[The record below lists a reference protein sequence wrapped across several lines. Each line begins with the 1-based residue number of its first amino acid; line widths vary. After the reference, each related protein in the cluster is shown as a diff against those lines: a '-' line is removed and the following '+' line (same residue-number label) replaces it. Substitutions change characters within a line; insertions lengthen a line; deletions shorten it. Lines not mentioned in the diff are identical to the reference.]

1 MITKTPPMGWTSEKA
16 FGADINETLI
26 KETAD
31 ALSQS
36 GLRDLGYEYLI
47 VDDGWMTG
55 ERDADGNIIADA
67 EKFPSGMKA
76 LADYVHSKGLK
87 FGLYSVPQW
96 VNDRLIPSSFDT
108 EFQDAALFASWGV
121 DYIKYDCNTDSE
133 ENIAHNIP
141 RAALYNRMSMAIR
154 ATGREMLLAAC
165 NRGDEHV
172 PKQIYATGAD
182 TYRYAWGTSRDYT
195 RFMKIAKEYYECG
208 TPSVPGCISEIDTL
222 NVGLDIF
229 TEEQQSLQFAA
240 LCFFQSPLFIS
251 CDVRTLSESALAI
264 LSNRELIALDQDAE
278 CRPPYR
284 VQKNLETYSFFRHL
298 ENGEYAIAFF
308 NFGTEKVHIPCE
320 FYRFGIHETTGVKFN
335 MTDVVSGEQILDR
348 DDGWGEDP
356 DAYTFK
362 IYRMKVSESP
372 Q

>member
-16 FGADINETLI
+16 FGAEINETLI

-31 ALSQS
+31 ALVET

-47 VDDGWMTG
+47 IDDGWMTG
-55 ERDADGNIIADA
+55 ERDADGNIIADSG
-67 EKFPSGMKA
+67 KFPSGMKA

-96 VNDRLIPSSFDT
+96 ANDRLIPSSFDT
-108 EFQDAALFASWGV
+108 EFADAALFASWGV
-121 DYIKYDCNTDSE
+121 DYIKYDCNTDTE

-165 NRGDEHV
+165 NRGDERV

-182 TYRYAWGTSRDYT
+182 TYRYAWGTSRNYD
-195 RFMKIAKEYYECG
+195 RFLKISKEYYQTG
-208 TPSVPGCISEIDTL
+208 TASVPGCISEIDTL
-222 NVGLDIF
+222 NVGLDFF
-229 TEEQQSLQFAA
+229 TEEQQRLQFAT
-240 LCFFQSPLFIS
+240 LCFFQSPLLIS
-251 CDVRTLSESALAI
+251 CDVRSLSESAKSI
-264 LSNRELIALDQDAE
+264 LTNLELIALDQDAE

-308 NFGTEKVHIPCE
+308 NFGNEKVHIPCE
-320 FYRFGIHETTGVKFN
+320 FYRFGIHESTGVKFN
-335 MTDVVSGEQILDR
+335 MTDVVSGNEIHDR

-356 DAYTFK
+356 EPYTFR
-362 IYRMKVSESP
+362 IYRMRVSRSP
-372 Q
+372 E